1 MEITGKIIVVLP
13 PQSGVSQAGN
23 NWKKQEYVLE
33 TEETYPKKVHFDF
46 FGERADQYNWIKI
59 GDRIRLSFDIES
71 REYNNRWYT
80 SIRGWKAEKPTMPP
94 RLKPWPRQALQHNSL
109 RHRCQTSHNLTATA
123 AATTSLSKRSAST
136 TQQRRMELSSI
147 RRCFVAHRES
157 NDNNTPHSHDAQ
169 RGMQTPMPASP
180 AYFSG
185 KTAALLL
192 HIRQHRVAPHK
203 ISGAKQMQTVI
214 GEPLAHAAS
223 GRVYH
228 L

>member
-80 SIRGWKAEKPTMPP
+80 SIRGWKAEK
-94 RLKPWPRQALQHNSL
+94 ADD
-109 RHRCQTSHNLTATA
+109 A
-123 AATTSLSKRSAST
+123 AAT

-147 RRCFVAHRES
+147 RRCFITYREC
-157 NDNNTPHSHDAQ
+157 NANNTPHSHDAQ
-169 RGMQTPMPASP
+169 RGDADSCLHPP
-180 AYFSG
+180 AYFFRQDRRPTSSH
-185 KTAALLL
+185 KAAPRRATQD
-192 HIRQHRVAPHK
+192 IRRQADADRHW
-203 ISGAKQMQTVI
+203 
-214 GEPLAHAAS
+214 
-223 GRVYH
+223 
-228 L
+228 